1 MKERTYGILR
11 RIAGLILLAL
21 ASLILV
27 LQVPAVQTRIASSLI
42 SRFLDKFDGKVSV
55 SEVNI
60 LALNAFLLK
69 DITIT
74 DNDPMVTRSGLHR
87 SDLEANPL
95 MDSLEGDW
103 EPEDTLF
110 HAGSISATFTL
121 KGLLDGGG
129 LHLGRVD
136 IDNAV
141 FNYIVEPDSIFS
153 SNLTRIFRIVSD
165 DEEMELGNLFD
176 LKTLNAHNIRYT
188 MRSPEDSSSFSGGI
202 NYLDM
207 EGQPANIRT

>member
-69 DITIT
+69 DIT
-74 DNDPMVTRSGLHR
+74 
-87 SDLEANPL
+87 
-95 MDSLEGDW
+95 
-103 EPEDTLF
+103 
-110 HAGSISATFTL
+110 
-121 KGLLDGGG
+121 K
-129 LHLGRVD
+129 
-136 IDNAV
+136 
-141 FNYIVEPDSIFS
+141 IVHIF
-153 SNLTRIFRIVSD
+153 
-165 DEEMELGNLFD
+165 
-176 LKTLNAHNIRYT
+176 A
-188 MRSPEDSSSFSGGI
+188 
-202 NYLDM
+202 
-207 EGQPANIRT
+207 